1 LVLTLGTQLPLYADG
16 LFQVLGKQYSIDPA
30 CVKIRQR
37 GQATSAQL
45 REELIAMAKSLLN
58 TPYLWGG
65 KNMMGLDCSG
75 FSQVLYSAIGIN
87 ILRNAREQ
95 ITQGEVVPSL
105 SDVLPG
111 DLAFFNHADRNP
123 EATNITHV
131 GLLLS
136 PTEII
141 HCAGGCVH
149 IDRITSDGIYT
160 SSGHKTH
167 HLVQINRYF

>member
-1 LVLTLGTQLPLYADG
+1 
-16 LFQVLGKQYSIDPA
+16 
-30 CVKIRQR
+30 
-37 GQATSAQL
+37 
-45 REELIAMAKSLLN
+45 
-58 TPYLWGG
+58 
-65 KNMMGLDCSG
+65 MGIS
-75 FSQVLYSAIGIN
+75 